1 MERMAWMT
9 GEMSTISPGLQGL
22 HVARVLVEG
31 QDIELHA
38 QALDLFVALV
48 GKHAGKLSGAARIEE
63 MLEEGF
69 RVDAVGVFPD
79 EEDGVAV
86 EGDEEPALG
95 NGAGEV
101 EKIGVLDDERPVD
114 LRLGQAQLQG
124 LDPAVQFLLWSF
136 VHASPEQGSGFGFRV
151 RKNGRGFPPH
161 PTLSRAGEREI
172 KV

>member
-1 MERMAWMT
+1 MRAESSSSVIPSLSASRAT
-9 GEMSTISPGLQGL
+9 RIDNLPRIEGL

-48 GKHAGKLSGAARIEE
+48 GKHAGKLPGAARIEE

-69 RVDAVGVFPD
+69 RADAVWVFPD

-86 EGDEEPALG
+86 RGNKEPALG

-114 LRLGQAQLQG
+114 LRLGQLQLQR
-124 LDPAVQFLLWSF
+124 LDPAVQFLLWSL
-136 VHASPEQGSGFGFRV
+136 VHCSPRKQGTGYRV
-151 RKNGRGFPPH
+151 
-161 PTLSRAGEREI
+161 
-172 KV
+172 